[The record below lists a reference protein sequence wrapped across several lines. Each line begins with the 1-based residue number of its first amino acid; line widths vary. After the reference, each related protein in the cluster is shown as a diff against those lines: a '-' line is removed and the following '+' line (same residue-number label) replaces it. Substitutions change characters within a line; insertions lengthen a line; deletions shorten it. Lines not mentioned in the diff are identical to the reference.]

1 VVVAWEASIAV
12 RLGSMSFEVGLVAV
26 KLVVDGDAAAAD
38 DDAGAEVTDEA
49 ARTASMA
56 RAKVKRDCILSVRDG
71 TALEYSTEV
80 N

>member
-1 VVVAWEASIAV
+1 MSI
-12 RLGSMSFEVGLVAV
+12 EVGLVAV
-26 KLVVDGDAAAAD
+26 KLVVDGGAAAAD

-56 RAKVKRDCILSVRDG
+56 RAKARMDCILSV
-71 TALEYSTEV
+71 TTQVYSTEV